1 MRFFE
6 EGLDM
11 QKNMGTLDKTL
22 RLIVAAIA
30 VGLGASGALTGT
42 LALVAYVVAAVFVVT
57 SLVSFC
63 PLYRLIGLRT
73 CANC

>member
-1 MRFFE
+1 
-6 EGLDM
+6 M

-30 VGLGASGALTGT
+30 VGLGASGTLTGT
-42 LALVAYVVAAVFVVT
+42 LALVAYVVAAVFVAT

-73 CANC
+73 CANR

>member
-1 MRFFE
+1 
-6 EGLDM
+6 M

-22 RLIVAAIA
+22 RLIVAVIA
-30 VGLGASGALTGT
+30 VALAATGTLTGT
-42 LALVAYVVAAVFVVT
+42 PALVAYIVAAVFVVT

>member
-1 MRFFE
+1 
-6 EGLDM
+6 M

-30 VGLGASGALTGT
+30 VALAANGT
-42 LALVAYVVAAVFVVT
+42 LVGTMAIIAYVLAAVFVVT
-57 SLVSFC
+57 SFVSFC
-63 PLYRLIGLRT
+63 PLYRLVGLRT

>member
-1 MRFFE
+1 
-6 EGLDM
+6 M

-30 VGLGASGALTGT
+30 VALAASGTLVGT
-42 LALVAYVVAAVFVVT
+42 LAIIAYVLAAVFVVT
-57 SLVSFC
+57 SFVSFC

>member
-1 MRFFE
+1 
-6 EGLDM
+6 M

-22 RLIVAAIA
+22 RLFVAALA
-30 VGLGASGALTGT
+30 VALAATGTLTGT
-42 LALVAYVVAAVFVVT
+42 VALVAYIVAAVFVVT

>member
-1 MRFFE
+1 
-6 EGLDM
+6 M

-30 VGLGASGALTGT
+30 VALAASGTLVGT
-42 LALVAYVVAAVFVVT
+42 LAIIAYLLAAVFVVT

>member
-1 MRFFE
+1 
-6 EGLDM
+6 M
-11 QKNMGTLDKTL
+11 QKNMGALDKTL
-22 RLIVAAIA
+22 RLIAAIIA
-30 VGLGASGALTGT
+30 ISLAGTGVLTGT
-42 LALVAYVVAAVFVVT
+42 AAIIAYTIAGVFFVT

>member
-1 MRFFE
+1 
-6 EGLDM
+6 M

-30 VGLGASGALTGT
+30 VALAASGTLVGT
-42 LALVAYVVAAVFVVT
+42 LAIIAYVLAAVFVVT

>member
-1 MRFFE
+1 
-6 EGLDM
+6 M
-11 QKNMGTLDKTL
+11 QKNMGTFDKAL
-22 RLIVAAIA
+22 RLMAAA
-30 VGLGASGALTGT
+30 
-42 LALVAYVVAAVFVVT
+42 LALVLAGTGVLTGIPAIIAYVVAAVFVVT

>member
-1 MRFFE
+1 
-6 EGLDM
+6 M

-30 VGLGASGALTGT
+30 VALAATSTLTGVA
-42 LALVAYVVAAVFVVT
+42 ALVAYIVAAVFVVT

>member
-1 MRFFE
+1 
-6 EGLDM
+6 M

-22 RLIVAAIA
+22 RLIAAIIA
-30 VGLGASGALTGT
+30 ISLAGTGVLTGT
-42 LALVAYVVAAVFVVT
+42 AAIIAYAIAGVFLVT

>member
-1 MRFFE
+1 
-6 EGLDM
+6 M

-30 VGLGASGALTGT
+30 VALAASGTLVGT
-42 LALVAYVVAAVFVVT
+42 LAVIAYVLAAVFVVT

>member
-1 MRFFE
+1 MH
-6 EGLDM
+6 
-11 QKNMGTLDKTL
+11 KNMGALDKTL
-22 RLIVAAIA
+22 RLIAAVIA
-30 VGLGASGALTGT
+30 VALSATGVLTGT
-42 LALVAYVVAAVFVVT
+42 AALVAYIVAAVFVVT

>member
-1 MRFFE
+1 
-6 EGLDM
+6 M

-22 RLIVAAIA
+22 RLIVAVIA
-30 VGLGASGALTGT
+30 VALAATGTLTGT
-42 LALVAYVVAAVFVVT
+42 VALVAYIVAAVFVVT

>member
-1 MRFFE
+1 
-6 EGLDM
+6 M
-11 QKNMGTLDKTL
+11 QKNMGALDKTL
-22 RLIVAAIA
+22 RLIAAIIA
-30 VGLGASGALTGT
+30 ISLAATGVLTGT
-42 LALVAYVVAAVFVVT
+42 AAIIAYAIAGVFLVT

>member
-1 MRFFE
+1 
-6 EGLDM
+6 M
-11 QKNMGTLDKTL
+11 QKNMGTLDKAL
-22 RLIVAAIA
+22 RFIVAAIA
-30 VGLGASGALTGT
+30 VALAATGTLTGT
-42 LALVAYVVAAVFVVT
+42 VALVAYIVAAVFVMT

>member
-1 MRFFE
+1 
-6 EGLDM
+6 M

-22 RLIVAAIA
+22 RLIGAGVAVALA
-30 VGLGASGALTGT
+30 ATGTLTGT
-42 LALVAYVVAAVFVVT
+42 AALVAYIVAAVFVVT

>member
-1 MRFFE
+1 MH
-6 EGLDM
+6 
-11 QKNMGTLDKTL
+11 KNMGTLDKTL
-22 RLIVAAIA
+22 RLIVAVIA
-30 VGLGASGALTGT
+30 VALSATGVLTGT
-42 LALVAYVVAAVFVVT
+42 AALVAYIVAAVFVVT

>member
-1 MRFFE
+1 
-6 EGLDM
+6 M

-22 RLIVAAIA
+22 RLIVAVIA
-30 VGLGASGALTGT
+30 VTLAATGTLTGT
-42 LALVAYVVAAVFVVT
+42 PALVAYIVAAVFVAT

-63 PLYRLIGLRT
+63 PLYRLMGLRT

>member
-1 MRFFE
+1 
-6 EGLDM
+6 M

-30 VGLGASGALTGT
+30 VALAATGT
-42 LALVAYVVAAVFVVT
+42 LTGAPALIAYIVAAVFVAT

>member
-1 MRFFE
+1 
-6 EGLDM
+6 M

-22 RLIVAAIA
+22 RLIVAGVA
-30 VGLGASGALTGT
+30 VALAATGTLTGT
-42 LALVAYVVAAVFVVT
+42 AALVAYIVAAVFVVT

>member
-1 MRFFE
+1 
-6 EGLDM
+6 M

-30 VGLGASGALTGT
+30 VALAASGTLVGT
-42 LALVAYVVAAVFVVT
+42 MAIIAYVLAAVFVVT
-57 SLVSFC
+57 SFVSFC
-63 PLYRLIGLRT
+63 PLYRLVGLRT

>member
-1 MRFFE
+1 
-6 EGLDM
+6 M

-30 VGLGASGALTGT
+30 VGLGASGTLTGIP
-42 LALVAYVVAAVFVVT
+42 ALVAYIVAAVFVVT

-73 CANC
+73 CARC